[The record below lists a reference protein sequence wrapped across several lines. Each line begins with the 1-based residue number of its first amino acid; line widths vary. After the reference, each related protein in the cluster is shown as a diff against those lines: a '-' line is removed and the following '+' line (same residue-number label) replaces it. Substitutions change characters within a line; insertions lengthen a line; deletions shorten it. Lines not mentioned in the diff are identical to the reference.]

1 MSQVLIRGISSLV
14 TNDSRHDGT
23 PLGLV
28 NDGAILVN
36 DEKISW
42 VGESFNAPSSQVE
55 KVIDLQGHALIPGFV
70 DSHSHLVF
78 AGDRCAEFRARMQG
92 ESYCASGIRST
103 VAATRAASN
112 ELLTLSAQKLVREAL
127 LSGTTTIEVKSGYGL
142 SVADENRSLEIAAL
156 LTDEVTFLG
165 AHVFP
170 EEFQNDHNG
179 YVELI
184 CTEMIVE
191 AASRAKWIDVFCDEG
206 AFNPDQTRKIL
217 KAGIV
222 AGLRPRIHA
231 NQLGEGE
238 GIAIGVELDCAS
250 VDHVSHATDEDLR
263 ALSGSN
269 TVATLLPGAE
279 FSTRSKYPDARRF
292 LEAGIDVA
300 IASDCN
306 PGSSY
311 TTNMPLMIALAVRE
325 MFMSPEEALWAA
337 TMGGALALRRADVG
351 HLSVGAQANFSILDS
366 SHYLHLAYR
375 PGVQL
380 IREVW
385 RNGQRIN

>member
-1 MSQVLIRGISSLV
+1 MSQVLIRKISSLV
-14 TNDSRHDGT
+14 TNDPRHDGT

-28 NDGAILVN
+28 KDGAILVL
-36 DEKISW
+36 DGKIAW
-42 VGESFNAPSSQVE
+42 VGESSDAPSGQVE
-55 KVIDLQGHALIPGFV
+55 KVIDLPSHALIPGFV
-70 DSHSHLVF
+70 DSHTHLVF
-78 AGDRCAEFRARMQG
+78 AGDRSAEFRARMQG
-92 ESYCASGIRST
+92 EGYSAGGIRST
-103 VAATRAASN
+103 VTATRAASN
-112 ELLTLSAQKLVREAL
+112 ELLGVGAQKLAREAL

-142 SVADENRSLEIAAL
+142 SVADENRSLEIAAS
-156 LTDEVTFLG
+156 LTEEVTFLG

-170 EEFQNDHNG
+170 EEFKNDHNG

-184 CTEMIVE
+184 CNEMVSQ
-191 AASRAKWIDVFCDEG
+191 AASRAKWIDVFCDRG

-217 KAGIV
+217 KAGIT

-231 NQLGEGE
+231 NQLEEGE
-238 GIAIGVELDCAS
+238 GIGIGVELDCAS
-250 VDHVSHATDEDLR
+250 VDHVSHASDEDLR
-263 ALSGSN
+263 TLSGSH

-292 LEAGIDVA
+292 LEAGINVA

-325 MFMSPEEALWAA
+325 MFMSPEEALWSA
-337 TMGGALALRRADVG
+337 TMGGAKALRRTDVG
-351 HLSVGAQANFSILDS
+351 HLSVGAQANFLILDS

-380 IREVW
+380 IKEVW
-385 RNGQRIN
+385 RNGQCIN

>member
-1 MSQVLIRGISSLV
+1 MSQVLIKGVSSLV

-28 NDGAILVN
+28 NDGAILLN
-36 DEKISW
+36 DGKIAW
-42 VGESFNAPSSQVE
+42 VGETSSAPSQQ
-55 KVIDLQGHALIPGFV
+55 VIDLQGHALIPGFV
-70 DSHSHLVF
+70 DSHTHLIF
-78 AGDRCAEFRARMQG
+78 AGDRSAEFRARMQG
-92 ESYCASGIRST
+92 ESYAASGIRST

-112 ELLTLSAQKLVREAL
+112 GQLVLGAQKLVREAL

-142 SVADENRSLEIAAL
+142 NVADENRLLEIAAS
-156 LTDEVTFLG
+156 LTGEVTFLG

-184 CTEMIVE
+184 CTEMIAQ
-191 AASRAKWIDVFCDEG
+191 AASRAKWIDVFCDVG
-206 AFNPDQTRKIL
+206 AFDPDQTRKIL

-222 AGLRPRIHA
+222 AGLKPRIHA
-231 NQLGEGE
+231 NQLEEGE

-250 VDHVSHATDEDLR
+250 VDHVTHATDEDLR

-292 LEAGIDVA
+292 LEAGIDLA
-300 IASDCN
+300 IATDCN

-311 TTNMPLMIALAVRE
+311 TTNMSLMIALAVRE

-337 TMGGALALRRADVG
+337 TMGGAMALRRTDVG
-351 HLSVGAQANFSILDS
+351 HLSIGAQANFSILHS
-366 SHYLHLAYR
+366 SSYLHLAYR

-380 IREVW
+380 IKEVW
-385 RNGQRIN
+385 RNGQCIN

>member
-1 MSQVLIRGISSLV
+1 MSQVLIKGVSSLV

-28 NDGAILVN
+28 NDGAILLN
-36 DEKISW
+36 DGKIAW
-42 VGESFNAPSSQVE
+42 VGETSSAPSQQVE
-55 KVIDLQGHALIPGFV
+55 NVIDLQGHALIPGFV
-70 DSHSHLVF
+70 DSHTHLIF
-78 AGDRCAEFRARMQG
+78 AGDRSAEFRARMQG
-92 ESYCASGIRST
+92 ESYAASGIRST

-112 ELLTLSAQKLVREAL
+112 GQLVLGAQKLVREAL

-142 SVADENRSLEIAAL
+142 NVADENRLLEIAAS
-156 LTDEVTFLG
+156 LTGEVTFLG

-184 CTEMIVE
+184 CTEMIAQ
-191 AASRAKWIDVFCDEG
+191 AASRAKWIDVFCDVG
-206 AFNPDQTRKIL
+206 AFDPDQTRKIL

-222 AGLRPRIHA
+222 AGLKPRIHA
-231 NQLGEGE
+231 NQLEEGE

-250 VDHVSHATDEDLR
+250 VDHVTHATDEDLR

-292 LEAGIDVA
+292 LEAGIDLA
-300 IASDCN
+300 IATDCN

-311 TTNMPLMIALAVRE
+311 TTNMSLMIALAVRE

-337 TMGGALALRRADVG
+337 TMGGAMALRRTDVG
-351 HLSVGAQANFSILDS
+351 HLSIGAQANFSILHS
-366 SHYLHLAYR
+366 SSYLHLAYR

-380 IREVW
+380 IKEVW
-385 RNGQRIN
+385 RNGQCIN

>member
-1 MSQVLIRGISSLV
+1 MSQVLIKGVSSLV

-28 NDGAILVN
+28 NDGAILLN
-36 DEKISW
+36 DGKIAW
-42 VGESFNAPSSQVE
+42 VGETSSAPSQQVE
-55 KVIDLQGHALIPGFV
+55 NVIDLQGHALIPGFV
-70 DSHSHLVF
+70 DSHTHLIF
-78 AGDRCAEFRARMQG
+78 AGDRSAEFRARMQG
-92 ESYCASGIRST
+92 ESYAASGIRST

-112 ELLTLSAQKLVREAL
+112 GQLVLGAQKLVREAL

-142 SVADENRSLEIAAL
+142 NVADENRLLEIAAS
-156 LTDEVTFLG
+156 LTGEVTFLG

-184 CTEMIVE
+184 CTEMIAQ
-191 AASRAKWIDVFCDEG
+191 AASRAKWIDVFCDVG
-206 AFNPDQTRKIL
+206 AFDPDQTRKIL

-222 AGLRPRIHA
+222 AGLKPRIHA
-231 NQLGEGE
+231 NQLEEGE

-250 VDHVSHATDEDLR
+250 VDHVTHATDEDLR

-292 LEAGIDVA
+292 LEAGIDLA
-300 IASDCN
+300 IATDCN

-311 TTNMPLMIALAVRE
+311 TTNMSLMIALAVRE

-337 TMGGALALRRADVG
+337 TMGGAMALRRTDVG
-351 HLSVGAQANFSILDS
+351 HLSIGAQANFSILHS
-366 SHYLHLAYR
+366 SSYLHLAYR

-380 IREVW
+380 IKEVW

>member
-1 MSQVLIRGISSLV
+1 
-14 TNDSRHDGT
+14 
-23 PLGLV
+23 
-28 NDGAILVN
+28 
-36 DEKISW
+36 
-42 VGESFNAPSSQVE
+42 
-55 KVIDLQGHALIPGFV
+55 
-70 DSHSHLVF
+70 
-78 AGDRCAEFRARMQG
+78 
-92 ESYCASGIRST
+92 

-112 ELLTLSAQKLVREAL
+112 GQLVLGAQKLVREAL

-142 SVADENRSLEIAAL
+142 NVADENRLLEIAAS
-156 LTDEVTFLG
+156 LTGEVTFLG

-184 CTEMIVE
+184 CTEMIAQ
-191 AASRAKWIDVFCDEG
+191 AASRAKWIDVFCDVG
-206 AFNPDQTRKIL
+206 AFDPDQTRKIL

-222 AGLRPRIHA
+222 AGLKPRIHA
-231 NQLGEGE
+231 NQLEEGE

-250 VDHVSHATDEDLR
+250 VDHVTHATDEDLR

-292 LEAGIDVA
+292 LEAGIDLA
-300 IASDCN
+300 IATDCN

-311 TTNMPLMIALAVRE
+311 TTNMSLMIALAVRE

-337 TMGGALALRRADVG
+337 TMGGAMALRRTDVG
-351 HLSVGAQANFSILDS
+351 HLSIGAQANFSILHS
-366 SHYLHLAYR
+366 SSYLHLAYR

-380 IREVW
+380 IKEVW
-385 RNGQRIN
+385 RNGQCIN

>member
-1 MSQVLIRGISSLV
+1 MSQVLIRDISCLV

-28 NDGAILVN
+28 NDGAILVSN
-36 DEKISW
+36 GKIAW
-42 VGESFNAPSSQVE
+42 VGESSSAPSDQVE
-55 KVIDLQGHALIPGFV
+55 RVIDLQGHSLIPGFV
-70 DSHSHLVF
+70 DSHTHLVF

-92 ESYCASGIRST
+92 ESYYASGIRST
-103 VAATRAASN
+103 VSATRAASN
-112 ELLTLSAQKLVREAL
+112 ELLAVGAQKLVREAL
-127 LSGTTTIEVKSGYGL
+127 LSGTTTIEIKSGYGL
-142 SVADENRSLEIAAL
+142 SVADENRSLEIAAS
-156 LTDEVTFLG
+156 LTEEVTFLG

-170 EEFQNDHNG
+170 DEFQNDHNG
-179 YVELI
+179 YVDLL
-184 CTEMIVE
+184 CNEMVAQ

-222 AGLRPRIHA
+222 AGLKPRIHA
-231 NQLGEGE
+231 NQLAEGE

-250 VDHVSHATDEDLR
+250 VDHLSHATDEDLR

-292 LEAGIDVA
+292 LEAGINVA
-300 IASDCN
+300 IGSDCN

-311 TTNMPLMIALAVRE
+311 TTNMPFMIALAVRE
-325 MFMSPEEALWAA
+325 MFMSPEEALWSA
-337 TMGGALALRRADVG
+337 TMGGAMALRRTDVG
-351 HLSVGAQANFSILDS
+351 HLSIGAQANFSILS
-366 SHYLHLAYR
+366 SPNYLYLAYR

-380 IREVW
+380 IKEVW

>member
-23 PLGLV
+23 PLGV
-28 NDGAILVN
+28 VSDGAILVS
-36 DEKISW
+36 DGKIAW
-42 VGESFNAPSSQVE
+42 VGETSSAPSNHAE
-55 KVIDLQGHALIPGFV
+55 NVIDLQGHALIPGFV
-70 DSHSHLVF
+70 DSHTHLVF
-78 AGDRCAEFRARMQG
+78 AGDRSAEFRARMQG
-92 ESYCASGIRST
+92 ESYGSSGIRST
-103 VAATRAASN
+103 VVATRAASN
-112 ELLTLSAQKLVREAL
+112 EQLVLGARKLVREAL

-142 SVADENRSLEIAAL
+142 NVADENRLLEIAAS
-156 LTDEVTFLG
+156 LTGEVTFLG

-184 CTEMIVE
+184 CTEMIAQ
-191 AASRAKWIDVFCDEG
+191 AASRAKWIDVFCDVG

-222 AGLRPRIHA
+222 AGLKPRIHA
-231 NQLGEGE
+231 SQLEEGE

-250 VDHVSHATDEDLR
+250 VDHVTHATDEDLR
-263 ALSGSN
+263 TLSGSN

-300 IASDCN
+300 IATDCN

-311 TTNMPLMIALAVRE
+311 TTNMSLMVALAVRE

-337 TMGGALALRRADVG
+337 TMGGAMALRRTDVG
-351 HLSVGAQANFSILDS
+351 HLSIGAQANFSILHS
-366 SHYLHLAYR
+366 SSYLHLAYR

-380 IREVW
+380 IKEVW

>member
-1 MSQVLIRGISSLV
+1 MSQVLIKGISSLF

-23 PLGLV
+23 PFGLINEGAV
-28 NDGAILVN
+28 LVSDG
-36 DEKISW
+36 KIAW
-42 VGESFNAPSSQVE
+42 VGESSSASSEQVE

-70 DSHSHLVF
+70 DSHTHLVF
-78 AGDRCAEFRARMQG
+78 AGDRSAEFRARMQG
-92 ESYCASGIRST
+92 ESYYASGIRST
-103 VAATRAASN
+103 VSATRAASN
-112 ELLTLSAQKLVREAL
+112 ELLALGAQKLAREAL
-127 LSGTTTIEVKSGYGL
+127 LSGTTTMEVKSGYGL
-142 SVADENRSLEIAAL
+142 SVADENRSLEIAAT
-156 LTDEVTFLG
+156 LTEEVTFLG

-179 YVELI
+179 YVDLI
-184 CTEMIVE
+184 CNEMVGQ

-217 KAGIV
+217 KAGIA
-222 AGLRPRIHA
+222 AGLKPRIHA
-231 NQLGEGE
+231 NQFEEGE

-263 ALSGSN
+263 ALSDSN

-292 LEAGIDVA
+292 LEAGINVA
-300 IASDCN
+300 IGSDCN

-311 TTNMPLMIALAVRE
+311 TTNMPFMIALAVRE

-337 TMGGALALRRADVG
+337 TMGGALALRRTDVG

-380 IREVW
+380 IKEVW